1 MGSTKLYAQAMRK
14 TGLALLLL
22 GFLWLVQ
29 LQVVSALRGGVRP
42 VLDAQYK
49 AIEAQKGRTYS
60 APEVEER
67 VHATAVAAYD
77 AAPSLFAIP
86 GAIMLLGG
94 LLAARRSRENPT
106 QST

>member
-1 MGSTKLYAQAMRK
+1 MTLYAQAMRK

-29 LQVVSALRGGVRP
+29 LQVVSTLRGGVRP

-60 APEVEER
+60 ASEVEER
-67 VHATAVAAYD
+67 VHTTAVAAYD
-77 AAPSLFAIP
+77 AAPSLFAVP

-94 LLAARRSRENPT
+94 LLAARRSRGSPS